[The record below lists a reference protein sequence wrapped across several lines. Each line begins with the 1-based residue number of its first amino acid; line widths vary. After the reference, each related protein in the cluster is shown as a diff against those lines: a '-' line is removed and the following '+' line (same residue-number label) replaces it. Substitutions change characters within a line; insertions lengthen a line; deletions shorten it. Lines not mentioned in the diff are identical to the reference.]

1 MTEGENGEPPVSLPA
16 PIIRQRQPGS
26 THEPFNFLL
35 EMFNLNLN
43 IRALSQGAPTL
54 HTRSNLFNTTA
65 LHSSKLKYQ
74 WCPREDRGP
83 QSKYQTR
90 SRMADRLSLNLGGM
104 FGRIHIEMYS
114 TTMDATLMWWMWCCT
129 LVNRRV
135 CQFLGDMWYRG
146 ESEVKCHYVC
156 NSFSNSSKRIDT
168 GVGWGGGY
176 MKARNCQPRRKYY
189 YLRMGR
195 DFLLY
200 SWKLYVKNWV
210 GEEPC
215 TLGTFFVYCNFKFIT
230 SSTSVRSGHFE
241 IYGVVVWM
249 QMASIGS

>member
-176 MKARNCQPRRKYY
+176 EGKKLSTKEEILLSENGKRFSFIFLKIVCEK
-189 YLRMGR
+189 LSGGR
-195 DFLLY
+195 AMYTRYFFCLLQ
-200 SWKLYVKNWV
+200 LQIH
-210 GEEPC
+210 
-215 TLGTFFVYCNFKFIT
+215 NF
-230 SSTSVRSGHFE
+230 
-241 IYGVVVWM
+241 
-249 QMASIGS
+249 